1 MASTG
6 RLADDC
12 SGIDEALGVR
22 GDISFAIHGQL
33 APVIEILLPPG
44 QSLLADFRSLLSFG
58 ETIRTEGSVA
68 GDGTGQRLANAADAE
83 FAQRVILASGEPCTI
98 GAHDLRR
105 YGGRLLVP
113 QPALIA
119 AGPGVSL
126 GLYARFKSLK
136 SPARPNGLELLLAEG
151 SGWLFARSRGDVREM
166 TLAPGQVICARVLAI
181 STLTATVDI
190 DLLDGSESV
199 DAEGLTLPVHIARL
213 RGPGRI
219 WLQSIP
225 FDDDG
230 PAAVPKPS
238 LIEPPAT
245 LEEGRPAERQS
256 G

>member
-6 RLADDC
+6 PLAGDR
-12 SGIDEALGVR
+12 SGIDESLVTR

-58 ETIRTEGSVA
+58 ETIRTEGGA
-68 GDGTGQRLANAADAE
+68 ARDGTGQRLANADGGP
-83 FAQRVILASGEPCTI
+83 AQRVLLASGEPCTI
-98 GAHDLRR
+98 GAYDLRH
-105 YGGRLLVP
+105 YGGKLLVA
-113 QPALIA
+113 QPAMIA

-126 GLYARFKSLK
+126 GLYTRFKSLK
-136 SPARPNGLELLLAEG
+136 SSARPRGLELLLAEG
-151 SGWLFARSRGDVREM
+151 SGWLFARSRGDVREIR
-166 TLAPGQVICARVLAI
+166 LAPAQVLCARVLAI
-181 STLTATVDI
+181 SALTATVDI

-199 DAEGLTLPVHIARL
+199 DAEGFTLPVHIARL
-213 RGPGRI
+213 RGPGRV

-230 PAAVPKPS
+230 PAAVPQ
-238 LIEPPAT
+238 PPLFDAGTT
-245 LEEGRPAERQS
+245 LEVARSAERQS

>member
-22 GDISFAIHGQL
+22 GDISFSIHGQL

-58 ETIRTEGSVA
+58 ETIRTEGSAA
-68 GDGTGQRLANAADAE
+68 GDGTGQRLANAADAGL
-83 FAQRVILASGEPCTI
+83 AQRVILASGEPCTI

-136 SPARPNGLELLLAEG
+136 SAARPNGLELLLAEG
-151 SGWLFARSRGDVREM
+151 SGWLFARSRGDVREI
-166 TLAPGQVICARVLAI
+166 TLAPGEVICARVLAI
-181 STLTATVDI
+181 SALTATVDI

-213 RGPGRI
+213 RGPGRV

-238 LIEPPAT
+238 LIEPPAS